1 MSEEIGPALPPP
13 LRFELGAHPTGE
25 AVQAALLLTV
35 DADGAQRVAVLAPA
49 ELNARDASH
58 VVLRL
63 HASSR
68 ACANVKRTQKAALWY
83 VLDAAAYCIRGEMR
97 PAAEPSADRE
107 YEAFDLEI
115 TSVLRDFQASAP
127 MVSGPT
133 YKRMG

>member
-1 MSEEIGPALPPP
+1 
-13 LRFELGAHPTGE
+13 
-25 AVQAALLLTV
+25 
-35 DADGAQRVAVLAPA
+35 
-49 ELNARDASH
+49 
-58 VVLRL
+58 
-63 HASSR
+63 
-68 ACANVKRTQKAALWY
+68 
-83 VLDAAAYCIRGEMR
+83 MR